1 MLIRFVIL
9 FLMKICVSNREYC
22 QQKTQKGGH
31 SSDVLFWS
39 NTPRSFFRL
48 LRRFLKVDK
57 FQFCEKKGA
66 LYCQKNEFINAN
78 MDALTVLSIWDTDK
92 DVIMSLTI
100 SILNLNSVLVS
111 F

>member
-1 MLIRFVIL
+1 MYISLS
-9 FLMKICVSNREYC
+9 CVSNREYC
-22 QQKTQKGGH
+22 QQKSQKGGH
-31 SSDVLFWS
+31 PIDVLSWR
-39 NTPRSFFRL
+39 TAPRSLFRL